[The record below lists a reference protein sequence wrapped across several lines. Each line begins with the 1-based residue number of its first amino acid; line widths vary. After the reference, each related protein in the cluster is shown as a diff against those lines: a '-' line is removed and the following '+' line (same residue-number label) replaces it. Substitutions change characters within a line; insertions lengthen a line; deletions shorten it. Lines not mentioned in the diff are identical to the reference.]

1 MRKAWLIEQAE
12 NDCVVGNG
20 VEQVRALCERAKFQ
34 AEWYSVRWK
43 RLHRLVEEADIPEEL
58 KQQFSAVMA
67 NGATNSMEPPTYDQI
82 LNQLTGAIAQ
92 AAALADTG
100 SHAHKS
106 RFVDDGNGEPVAG
119 WRVAEA
125 MRDRLLDAT
134 KYSRLDG

>member
-12 NDCVVGNG
+12 NDCVIGDG

-43 RLHRLVEEADIPEEL
+43 RLHEYLKTHADRATFEACCAI
-58 KQQFSAVMA
+58 MA
-67 NGATNSMEPPTYDQI
+67 NGTADTKEPPTYDRI

-100 SHAHKS
+100 SHAHKT
-106 RFVDDGNGEPVAG
+106 RFVDGGNGEPVAG

-125 MRDRLLDAT
+125 MRERLLDAT
-134 KYSRLDG
+134 NYSRLDG